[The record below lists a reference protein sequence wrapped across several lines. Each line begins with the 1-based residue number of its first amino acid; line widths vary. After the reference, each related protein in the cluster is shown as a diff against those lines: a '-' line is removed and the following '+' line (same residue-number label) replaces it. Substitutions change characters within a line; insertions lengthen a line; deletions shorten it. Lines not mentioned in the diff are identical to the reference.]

1 MRRRAVHLFTVIV
14 SGLLVASS
22 GNAQSPSQ
30 GSSWERRIVD
40 PPGEGSSP
48 AGAAAPSQAAPSE
61 AAQSCP
67 DLSPELWSVICQV
80 YEKPKPGNLPYSID
94 YCCRHYSHEVHNLCA
109 EYGLQCRT
117 VNFNCGEDFRHS
129 INLVENP
136 PGTCFLIDIT
146 GGESKV
152 SPFSFP
158 CKDFS
163 VKHICRLYSN
173 KTDCACVI
181 ERTSSQPIDP
191 DNDGNGCV
199 DQVKATQ
206 PWFKSMIEPP
216 FEVCTRCCH
225 LMSKSFWLDSKPEDR
240 AQVAAAEIRCLRS
253 CADEFDPSR
262 FSADLGM
269 WYAYNKCL
277 GRHEPSIHI
286 GPLPYNH
293 TAAEC
298 LACCSDGAGHAGLP
312 GEYPTEQ
319 EASCRK
325 TCKDHLGDSPG
336 ISPVSPAPK
345 TCSTN
350 CVDCCKKSAQEHSSG
365 SEALRDA
372 TYSLC
377 FKRCSCPGGT
387 NLPFGE
393 PRFGKSATCN
403 SGSARR

>member
-240 AQVAAAEIRCLRS
+240 A
-253 CADEFDPSR
+253 
-262 FSADLGM
+262 
-269 WYAYNKCL
+269 
-277 GRHEPSIHI
+277 
-286 GPLPYNH
+286 
-293 TAAEC
+293 
-298 LACCSDGAGHAGLP
+298 
-312 GEYPTEQ
+312 
-319 EASCRK
+319 
-325 TCKDHLGDSPG
+325 
-336 ISPVSPAPK
+336 
-345 TCSTN
+345 
-350 CVDCCKKSAQEHSSG
+350 
-365 SEALRDA
+365 
-372 TYSLC
+372 
-377 FKRCSCPGGT
+377 
-387 NLPFGE
+387 
-393 PRFGKSATCN
+393 
-403 SGSARR
+403 